1 MLISKNNLIN
11 KKINKKYNNA
21 LSKVRQLSIKEKKS
35 TFLDFEWMLW
45 KNTDNFYLFL
55 DWEIIYLIDRASIQQ
70 NSIVHYYRCQ
80 LKLN

>member
-35 TFLDFEWMLW
+35 TLFDFEWMLW

-80 LKLN
+80 LKLI

>member
-55 DWEIIYLIDRASIQQ
+55 DWEIIYLIDRVSIQQ

-80 LKLN
+80 LKLI

>member
-35 TFLDFEWMLW
+35 TFFDFEWMLW

-55 DWEIIYLIDRASIQQ
+55 DWEIIYLIDRVSIQQ

-80 LKLN
+80 LKLI

>member
-35 TFLDFEWMLW
+35 TLFDFEWMLW

-55 DWEIIYLIDRASIQQ
+55 DWEIIYLIDRVSIQQ

-80 LKLN
+80 LKLI

>member
-35 TFLDFEWMLW
+35 TLFDFEWMLW

-55 DWEIIYLIDRASIQQ
+55 DWEIIYLIDRVSIQQ

>member
-35 TFLDFEWMLW
+35 TLFDFEWMLW